1 MRRVNTEA
9 DILNNVE
16 IQRMNTT
23 TNNINIKNDVNP
35 KPKRTYGPCKIEGP
49 KEGIRSEDILSNVN
63 ILPGLKCQIC
73 FNLVW
78 EPVEIENC
86 SHIFC
91 KYCINK
97 SLMERKICPA
107 CRQLPLR

>member
-1 MRRVNTEA
+1 MRRINTEA
-9 DILNNVE
+9 DLLHNGE

-23 TNNINIKNDVNP
+23 TNNSSIKNDCLNL

-49 KEGIRSEDILSNVN
+49 KEGIPSEDIISNVN

-73 FNLVW
+73 FNLLW

-86 SHIFC
+86 NHNILQILH
-91 KYCINK
+91 K
-97 SLMERKICPA
+97 
-107 CRQLPLR
+107 